1 MIDPSVFSNLRI
13 GMHVCL
19 TFIVRSSGFGSVT
32 GDPFDTYRK
41 AQGIIV
47 RKTWTKR
54 RAIQKE
60 ALTLNVAE
68 IEEAFLD
75 IAELQGCINR
85 TVRVEDIQHLD
96 ILPLVFEELLT
107 CENRELREFATTFLD
122 FKNKQ

>member
-1 MIDPSVFSNLRI
+1 MIDQSVFSNLRI

-19 TFIVRSSGFGSVT
+19 TFIVHSSGLGSVT
-32 GDPFDTYRK
+32 RDPFDTYCK

-47 RKTWTKR
+47 QKTWKKR
-54 RAIQKE
+54 RANQKE

-75 IAELQGCINR
+75 IAELQGCINW